1 MFRVETRELNGAL
14 ICKLEGRF
22 TGAGAEQ
29 VRMFVTRCDTKLKLI
44 VDVTEVMFIDGTGEE
59 VLSLIKRLD
68 ARFVADTSYSRDICE
83 RLDLPFVRNHQS
95 NARVSSGSD
104 ASDGNAYSSAS
115 DTRSRATDSDRQS
128 NVPEGLD

>member
-1 MFRVETRELNGAL
+1 
-14 ICKLEGRF
+14 
-22 TGAGAEQ
+22 
-29 VRMFVTRCDTKLKLI
+29 MFVTRSDTKLKLV
-44 VDVTEVMFIDGTGEE
+44 VDVTEVMFIDATGEE
-59 VLSLIKRLD
+59 VLSLMKRLG
-68 ARFVADTSYSRDICE
+68 ARFVADTSYSGDICE
-83 RLDLPFVRNHQS
+83 RLDLPLVRNHQS

>member
-29 VRMFVTRCDTKLKLI
+29 VRMFVTRCDTKLKLV
-44 VDVTEVMFIDGTGEE
+44 VDVTEVMFIDATGEE
-59 VLSLIKRLD
+59 VLSLMKRLG

-83 RLDLPFVRNHQS
+83 RLQLALVCNQCQNSELSGNRGRNGHRS
-95 NARVSSGSD
+95 PKNARCTHRLEL
-104 ASDGNAYSSAS
+104 A
-115 DTRSRATDSDRQS
+115 
-128 NVPEGLD
+128 